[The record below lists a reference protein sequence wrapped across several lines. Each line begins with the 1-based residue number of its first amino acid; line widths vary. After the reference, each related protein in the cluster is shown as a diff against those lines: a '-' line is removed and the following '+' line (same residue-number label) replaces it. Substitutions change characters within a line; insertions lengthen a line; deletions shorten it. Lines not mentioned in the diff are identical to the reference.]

1 MGRYR
6 CYTAGFDANRC
17 DVVGGYDEAHLLG
30 PQPEVP
36 LGGGER
42 GGQVVLAGLE

>member
-1 MGRYR
+1 MIDVTQYSCLGAGYR
-6 CYTAGFDANRC
+6 G

-30 PQPEVP
+30 PQPEVS
-36 LGGGER
+36 LRGGER